1 MAEDNNKELVKRN
14 RAVFRLLLIKVSLI
28 FFFGL
33 QEKFSKEL
41 KKIAFCYMCGKQENT
56 PKKSSQNGEQIAMV
70 TINASPRHL
79 IEDVYHC

>member
-1 MAEDNNKELVKRN
+1 MLDDENKELVEK

-56 PKKSSQNGEQIAMV
+56 SKKNSQNGEQIAMV
-70 TINASPRHL
+70 TINASPKHL
-79 IEDVYHC
+79 IGDVYKC